1 MKSPLTGIVPPM
13 ITPLRDRD
21 ALDVAGLEKLIEHI
35 LGSGTGILPVSSK
48 SSPPKISETHRL
60 EACATN
66 GVAGLFILGTTGE
79 GPSLSYRLRREVIE
93 RTCKQVNHRVPILVG
108 ITDTAFVESVNIAR
122 AAADF
127 GADAVVL
134 APPYYL
140 PEAQPEL
147 QEYLDHLVPEL
158 PLPLY
163 IYNMP
168 ALTKV
173 HIELDTVRRAMDN
186 PRIIGLKDSSGDLN
200 YFQAAAELIKKNR
213 PDWPLL
219 IGPEEKLFDS
229 LQVGGNGGVSGG
241 ANLFPKLYVKVVE
254 AHRAGNFARA
264 QELQKQIQRVSDS
277 FYRIGKH
284 SSSIIKGIK
293 CAASCLGLCSDFM
306 AEPFHKFRAGERELV
321 KARLQEIQAEIAKLN
336 L

>member
-1 MKSPLTGIVPPM
+1 M
-13 ITPLRDRD
+13 ITPLKGRDE
-21 ALDVAGLEKLIEHI
+21 LDIAGLEKLVEHI
-35 LGSGTGILPVSSK
+35 LAGGVS
-48 SSPPKISETHRL
+48 
-60 EACATN
+60 
-66 GVAGLFILGTTGE
+66 GLFILGTTGE
-79 GPSLSYRLRREVIE
+79 GPSLSYRLRRELIE
-93 RTCKQVNHRVPILVG
+93 RVCKQVNHRVPVLVG

-122 AAADF
+122 ASADF

-186 PRIIGLKDSSGDLN
+186 PRIIGLKDSSSDLS
-200 YFQAAAELIKKNR
+200 YFKGAAELIKQHR

-219 IGPEEKLFDS
+219 CGPEEKLLAT
-229 LQVGGNGGVSGG
+229 LQLGGNGGVSGG

-254 AHRAGNFARA
+254 AYRAGNLDRA
-264 QELQKQIQRVSDS
+264 EELQKQIQRVSDS
-277 FYRIGKH
+277 FYRIGKY

-293 CAASCLGLCSDFM
+293 CVANTLGICNDFM
-306 AEPFHKFRAGERELV
+306 AEPFHKFRASERELV
-321 KARLQEIQAEIAKLN
+321 KARLKEIEAEIAKLN

>member
-1 MKSPLTGIVPPM
+1 M
-13 ITPLRDRD
+13 ITPLCGRDE
-21 ALDVAGLEKLIEHI
+21 LDLPGLERLIEHI
-35 LGSGTGILPVSSK
+35 LSGGVS
-48 SSPPKISETHRL
+48 
-60 EACATN
+60 
-66 GVAGLFILGTTGE
+66 GLFILGTTGE
-79 GPSLSYRLRREVIE
+79 GPSLSYRLRRDLISRVC
-93 RTCKQVNHRVPILVG
+93 RQVNRRVPVLVG
-108 ITDTAFVESVNIAR
+108 ITDTSFVESVQLTR
-122 AAADF
+122 HAADA

-147 QEYLDHLVPEL
+147 QEYLEHLVPEL
-158 PLPLY
+158 PLPLF

-173 HIELDTVRRAMDN
+173 HFELDTVRRAMDE
-186 PRIIGLKDSSGDLN
+186 PRIVGFKDSSGDLT
-200 YFQAAAELIKKNR
+200 YFKAAAELIRQR
-213 PDWPLL
+213 PDWSLL

-241 ANLFPKLYVKVVE
+241 ANLFPKLYVKLVE
-254 AHRAGNFARA
+254 AHRAGNITRA

-277 FYRIGKH
+277 FYRIGKY

-293 CAASCLGLCSDFM
+293 CALACQGICDDFM
-306 AEPFHKFRAGERELV
+306 AEPFHRFRAEERELV
-321 KARLQEIQAEIAKLN
+321 KVRLKEIEAELSKLN

>member
-13 ITPLRDRD
+13 ITPLCDRD
-21 ALDVAGLEKLIEHI
+21 ELDVAGLEKLVEHI
-35 LGSGTGILPVSSK
+35 LSGGVS
-48 SSPPKISETHRL
+48 
-60 EACATN
+60 
-66 GVAGLFILGTTGE
+66 GLFILGTTGE
-79 GPSLSYRLRREVIE
+79 GPGLSYRLRRELIE
-93 RTCKQVNHRVPILVG
+93 RVCKQVKRRVPVLVG
-108 ITDTAFVESVNIAR
+108 ITDTAFVESVNLSR
-122 AAADF
+122 HAADV
-127 GADAVVL
+127 GASALVV

-200 YFQAAAELIKKNR
+200 YFKAAAEFIKQHR

-219 IGPEEKLFDS
+219 IGPEEKLFDA
-229 LQVGGNGGVSGG
+229 LQLGGHGGVSGG

-254 AHRAGNFARA
+254 AHRAGNLARA
-264 QELQKQIQRVSDS
+264 QELQRQIQRVSDS
-277 FYRIGKH
+277 FYRIGKY

-293 CAASCLGLCSDFM
+293 CTASCLGLCNDFM
-306 AEPFHKFRAGERELV
+306 AEPFHKFRASERDLV
-321 KARLQEIQAEIAKLN
+321 KSRLQEIEAEIAKLN

>member
-1 MKSPLTGIVPPM
+1 M
-13 ITPLRDRD
+13 ITPLRGRD
-21 ALDVAGLEKLIEHI
+21 ELDVPGLERLIEHV
-35 LGSGTGILPVSSK
+35 LSGGVS
-48 SSPPKISETHRL
+48 
-60 EACATN
+60 
-66 GVAGLFILGTTGE
+66 GLFILGTTGE
-79 GPSLSYRLRREVIE
+79 GPGLSYRLRREVVE
-93 RTCKQVNHRVPILVG
+93 RVCKQVNHRVSVLVG
-108 ITDTAFVESVNIAR
+108 ITDTAFVESVNMAR
-122 AAADF
+122 VAADS

-173 HIELDTVRRAMDN
+173 HIELDTVRWAMDN

-200 YFQAAAELIKKNR
+200 YFKAAADLIKTHR

-229 LQVGGNGGVSGG
+229 LQLGGHGGVSGG

-254 AHRAGNFARA
+254 AHRAGDLARA
-264 QELQKQIQRVSDS
+264 QELQKEIQRISDS
-277 FYRIGKH
+277 FYRIGKY

-293 CAASCLGLCSDFM
+293 CVASLLGVCNDFM
-306 AEPFHKFRAGERELV
+306 AEPFHKFRASEREV
-321 KARLQEIQAEIAKLN
+321 VATRLKEIQAEITSLN

>member
-1 MKSPLTGIVPPM
+1 MKSPLAGIVPPM
-13 ITPLRDRD
+13 ITPLRGRD
-21 ALDVAGLEKLIEHI
+21 ELDVAGLARLIEHI
-35 LGSGTGILPVSSK
+35 LAG
-48 SSPPKISETHRL
+48 
-60 EACATN
+60 

-79 GPSLSYRLRREVIE
+79 GPSLSYRLRRELIQRV
-93 RTCKQVNHRVPILVG
+93 CQQVKRRVPVLVG
-108 ITDTAFVESVNIAR
+108 ITDTAFIESVSVAR

-173 HIELDTVRRAMDN
+173 TIEADTLRRAMDN
-186 PRIIGLKDSSGDLN
+186 PRIIGLKDSSGDLD
-200 YFQAAAELIKKNR
+200 YFKNAAELIRRHR

-219 IGPEEKLFDS
+219 IGPEEKLLAT
-229 LQVGGNGGVSGG
+229 LQLGGNGGVSGG
-241 ANLFPKLYVKVVE
+241 ANLFPKLYVQVVE
-254 AHRAGNFARA
+254 AYRAGNLARA
-264 QELQKQIQRVSDS
+264 GELQQQIQRVSDS
-277 FYRIGKH
+277 FYRVGRH
-284 SSSIIKGIK
+284 ASSIIKGIK
-293 CAASCLGLCSDFM
+293 CVLATKGICNDFM
-306 AEPFHKFRAGERELV
+306 AEPFHRFRDTERELV
-321 KARLQEIQAEIAKLN
+321 ATRLKEIEAEMARFN

>member
-1 MKSPLTGIVPPM
+1 MKTPLTGIVPPM

-21 ALDVAGLEKLIEHI
+21 KLDLAGLEKLIEHI
-35 LGSGTGILPVSSK
+35 LSGGVS
-48 SSPPKISETHRL
+48 
-60 EACATN
+60 
-66 GVAGLFILGTTGE
+66 GLFILGTTGE
-79 GPSLSYRLRREVIE
+79 GPSLSYRLRRELIE
-93 RTCKQVNHRVPILVG
+93 HVCKQVKRRVPVLVG
-108 ITDTAFVESVNIAR
+108 ITDTAFVESANLAR
-122 AAADF
+122 AAADS

-163 IYNMP
+163 LYNMP

-186 PRIIGLKDSSGDLN
+186 PRIVGLKDSSGDLA
-200 YFQAAAELIKKNR
+200 YFEAAAELIKKHR

-229 LQVGGNGGVSGG
+229 LQLGGNGGVSGG
-241 ANLFPKLYVKVVE
+241 ANLFPKLYVRLCE
-254 AHRAGNFARA
+254 AHRAGDLARA

-277 FYRIGKH
+277 FYRIGKY

-293 CAASCLGLCSDFM
+293 CAASCLGLCHDFM
-306 AEPFHKFRAGERELV
+306 AEPFHRFRSGERELV
-321 KARLQEIQAEIAKLN
+321 QARLREIGAEVAKLN

>member
-1 MKSPLTGIVPPM
+1 M
-13 ITPLRDRD
+13 ITPLRGRD
-21 ALDVAGLEKLIEHI
+21 ELDVAGLERLIEHI
-35 LGSGTGILPVSSK
+35 LSG
-48 SSPPKISETHRL
+48 
-60 EACATN
+60 

-79 GPSLSYRLRREVIE
+79 GPSLSYRLRRELIQRV
-93 RTCKQVNHRVPILVG
+93 CQQVKRRVPVLVG
-108 ITDTAFVESVNIAR
+108 ITDTAFIESVAVAR

-173 HIELDTVRRAMDN
+173 TIEPDTLRRAMDN
-186 PRIIGLKDSSGDLN
+186 PRIIGLKDSSGDLD
-200 YFQAAAELIKKNR
+200 YFKNAAELIRRYR

-219 IGPEEKLFDS
+219 IGPEEKLLAT
-229 LQVGGNGGVSGG
+229 LQLGGNGGVSGG
-241 ANLFPKLYVKVVE
+241 ANLFPKLYVQVVE
-254 AHRAGNFARA
+254 AYRAGNLARA
-264 QELQKQIQRVSDS
+264 GELQQQIQRVSDS
-277 FYRIGKH
+277 FYRVGRH
-284 SSSIIKGIK
+284 ASSIIKGIK
-293 CAASCLGLCSDFM
+293 CVLATKGICNDFM
-306 AEPFHKFRAGERELV
+306 AEPFHRFRDTERELV
-321 KARLQEIQAEIAKLN
+321 ATRLKEIETEMARFN